1 MSIGQGVLVKDMGTQ
16 NMHVVQATSGQQ
28 KRTRLVQCP
37 DAIIGSGCTFAPRHI
52 QKPIGKVRFFTPFY
66 SPVKHVRTRH
76 VSNQQ
81 RILPRMKEKFAILL
95 STFGPSSTFS
105 LLSCEICAK
114 HSVGTR
120 PFGLPIDSHTL
131 LVRLGQVKTIKIYLL
146 LRVPE
151 CATFLFYSFSITQLS
166 SCGYSGSKRA
176 GV

>member
-1 MSIGQGVLVKDMGTQ
+1 MWYRLQAVSKSEPGWCNARMQLLGVDVLLLQDTYKSLLARYVLFTVLFTGICCILRATRGAHNPNLQLSI
-16 NMHVVQATSGQQ
+16 
-28 KRTRLVQCP
+28 
-37 DAIIGSGCTFAPRHI
+37 
-52 QKPIGKVRFFTPFY
+52 
-66 SPVKHVRTRH
+66 KHVRALH

-151 CATFLFYSFSITQLS
+151 CAAFLFYSFSMIHQAQSLPVQW
-166 SCGYSGSKRA
+166 K
-176 GV
+176 